1 MLVPAVPLLLD
12 DLLAWFAGE
21 AVAAVRLRFLELDPL
36 KTFGLICISLAAGG
50 LPLFLL
56 CFGG

>member
-21 AVAAVRLRFLELDPL
+21 AVAAVRLHFLELDPL
-36 KTFGLICISLAAGG
+36 KTFGLIRISLAAGG